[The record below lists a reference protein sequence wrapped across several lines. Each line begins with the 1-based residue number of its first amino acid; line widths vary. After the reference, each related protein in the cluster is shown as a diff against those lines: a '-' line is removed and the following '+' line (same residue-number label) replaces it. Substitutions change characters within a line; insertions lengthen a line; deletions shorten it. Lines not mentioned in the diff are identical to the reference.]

1 MVQMALFLLTV
12 LLVAFGFSWL
22 SDQPGSI
29 LVNFAGYER
38 NFTPVEFVIVFIAL
52 FAVMFSGW
60 LLFQRIVNIPAVLS
74 RFFKR
79 RREKRGLEALS
90 AGLIAVGIG
99 ERYGASRYATQA
111 RKTLPNEPLTAL
123 LRAQSAQLT
132 GDKDTARRIYEAM
145 LSAPDTELLGLRGL
159 FLEAQQ
165 ENEEEAAYQFAKQA
179 AELNPKLQ
187 WSVVALFQFQCK
199 KAEWREAL
207 DTLDIA
213 RQYKHFER
221 SVIQRRRA
229 VLLTA
234 QAAELEQNDADK
246 ALELALEAQRLA
258 VDLIPAAAIAG
269 RILASKG
276 NTGKAAKVVAKT
288 WKQAPHP
295 DLALVYA
302 YARPGDSPQDRLQR
316 MQTLASMMPH
326 SAEGPIAV
334 ALAGIEA
341 KEWDVAKAALRYLVE
356 DEPSARVCTLMAR
369 LEGEQG
375 DQGRMREWLA
385 RAVRAP
391 RDPVWVADGFVSD
404 RWLPVSPV
412 TGALDCFEWKVP
424 VEALGAP
431 VKYEPD
437 ELLPMEM
444 VVGTVEPKQ
453 PQSEEIAQDTA
464 TVTPTPEST
473 EVPPVADGDLQSE
486 AKEVVVKEEQQ
497 EREPVV
503 STEKQTN
510 NYSPEKNSLD
520 VADEA
525 SERRDLVHQPEE
537 KLPKEADKRNL
548 AEEVKQAELDKQ
560 NDLEGTP
567 LRVKPAYAQRPAPEP
582 EVETEKQEP
591 NIYISPRAPD
601 DPGVSP
607 EEEYEAPVTYVAK
620 SE

>member
-1 MVQMALFLLTV
+1 MVQMALFLLAV

-52 FAVMFSGW
+52 FTVMFAGW
-60 LLFQRIVNIPAVLS
+60 LLFQRVVNFPAVVS

-123 LRAQSAQLT
+123 LRAQSAQLI
-132 GDKDTARRIYEAM
+132 GDKETARRIYEAM

-165 ENEEEAAYQFAKQA
+165 EKEEEAAHQFAKQA
-179 AELNPKLQ
+179 VELNPKLQ

-199 KAEWREAL
+199 QGLWREAL

-213 RQYKHFER
+213 RQHKHFER

-234 QAAELEQNDADK
+234 QAVELEENEADK

-276 NTGKAAKVVAKT
+276 NTGKAAKIVAKT

-302 YARPGDSPQDRLQR
+302 YARPGDSPKDRLQR
-316 MQTLASMMPH
+316 MQVLASMMPH

-341 KEWDVAKAALRYLVE
+341 KDWDVAKAALRYLIE

-369 LEGEQG
+369 IEGEQG

-412 TGALDCFEWKVP
+412 TGVLDCFEWKVP

-444 VVGTVEPKQ
+444 VVGSVEPQQ
-453 PQSEEIAQDTA
+453 PAEALAQET
-464 TVTPTPEST
+464 
-473 EVPPVADGDLQSE
+473 PPVVDDEKPQE
-486 AKEVVVKEEQQ
+486 APVVKDVQQEVKEVVVPVEQ
-497 EREPVV
+497 EAAKPVV
-503 STEKQTN
+503 SSED
-510 NYSPEKNSLD
+510 D
-520 VADEA
+520 VKTRTTMKKA
-525 SERRDLVHQPEE
+525 SNGVGESSTGTDLVHQPEE
-537 KLPKEADKRNL
+537 TLPQEVEKRDV
-548 AEEVKQAELDKQ
+548 AQDVKQAELDKQ
-560 NDLEGTP
+560 QDVEETP
-567 LRVKPAYAQRPAPEP
+567 VRVKPAYAQRPAPQP
-582 EVETEKQEP
+582 EIQPETDKKEP
-591 NIYISPRAPD
+591 NIYIAPRAPD